1 MKKVGEVL
9 AFSESYLILLNK
21 ANIAARF
28 LWNDDALTSQI
39 QIHKGIISEIKTL
52 SLTFPDSEI
61 VIQKAERTKEKL
73 LAMADMYIKD
83 EWDNPTELLEW
94 LGFFSGAAIVHW
106 SLVAGIADAN
116 KIASLLPI
124 IQNAMSAWNETFSFV
139 KNELYE
145 TGKRK

>member
-9 AFSESYLILLNK
+9 AFSESYLVLLDK

-28 LWNDDALTSQI
+28 LWNDDVLSSIVQT
-39 QIHKGIISEIKTL
+39 HKGLITEIKTIAQ
-52 SLTFPDSEI
+52 SFPDSEI
-61 VIQKAERTKEKL
+61 VTEKASKTKDKL
-73 LAMADMYIKD
+73 LSMAEMYIKD

-106 SLVAGIADAN
+106 ALVAGIADAN
-116 KIASLLPI
+116 KLATLLPLT
-124 IQNAMSAWNETFSFV
+124 QHALATWNETFDFV
-139 KNELYE
+139 KTELYE